1 MYSIDH
7 NKDKADQTA
16 SPDKYPQGRF
26 NMKPCRKCCVEFQP
40 KAPSELYCSDKCKS
54 EGLTDRYLTRIYGIT
69 LADYYRMYEEQ
80 EGLCKICQTEGFTMK
95 ACHKLK
101 LVVDHCHT
109 TGVVRGLLC
118 HNCNRALGLLHD
130 DLDCLDRA
138 KEYLK
143 VQRLSVRSTPKQVEA
158 VGPQ

>member
-1 MYSIDH
+1 MYLTGH
-7 NKDKADQTA
+7 NKPKSEQANNPSA
-16 SPDKYPQGRF
+16 YPQGWF
-26 NMKPCRKCCVEFQP
+26 KNKPCKKCSEEFTP
-40 KAPSELYCSDKCKS
+40 KSPGELYCSDKCKTS
-54 EGLTDRYLTRIYGIT
+54 GNVDKYLLRTYGIT
-69 LADYYRMYEEQ
+69 MNDHNTMYREQ
-80 EGLCKICQTEGFTMK
+80 DGLCKICNTSGFVMK
-95 ACHKLK
+95 KCHKIK

-130 DLDCLDRA
+130 DIDCLDRA

-143 VQRLSVRSTPKQVEA
+143 VQRLSVRSTPKQAEA